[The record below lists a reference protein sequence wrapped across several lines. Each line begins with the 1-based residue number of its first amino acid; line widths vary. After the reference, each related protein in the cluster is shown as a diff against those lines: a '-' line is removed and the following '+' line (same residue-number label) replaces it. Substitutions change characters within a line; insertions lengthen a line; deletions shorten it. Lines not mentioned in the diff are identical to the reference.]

1 MAAKIGLV
9 ILDTLIGSLMLFCGL
24 IVPIF
29 FLAVMLAPLLASLYF
44 TGFFN

>member
-1 MAAKIGLV
+1 MAMKIGLV
-9 ILDTLIGSLMLFCGL
+9 VLDAIIGSLMLFCGL

-29 FLAVMLAPLLASLYF
+29 FLAVMLAPLFLSLYF